1 VHFLEDWENALFRR
15 KPLISAIGPLP
26 LTLALSLTTSSAL
39 APLPFAIHPRFMPK
53 SIALLFSGQG
63 AQLVGMGRDL
73 SQEFAVA
80 ANRFASADSA
90 LGYSIS
96 QIAFDGP
103 IEELTQ
109 TSRCQ
114 VALYVHGIA
123 LLEVLREQL
132 GDFPVV
138 AAAGLSL
145 GEFTAHAAADTFDF
159 LTGLGLVAN
168 RGQYMEEACDQTAGT
183 MAAFIGGDKENVQ
196 KIAQEADV
204 DLANVNSPGQ
214 IVLSGAVENI
224 RKAIELAKQYGI
236 RRALPLNVA
245 GAFHSRL
252 MKSAEIK
259 LREDLAMIQITK
271 PSTKVIANVTAE
283 PVSEESDILESL
295 AKQVTGTVRWTESV
309 EYMIDQLGCDLFLEL
324 GPGQVLAGLVGRIR
338 KGTEVLSIGDRTS
351 LDMALDRLRDSI

>member
-1 VHFLEDWENALFRR
+1 MA
-15 KPLISAIGPLP
+15 
-26 LTLALSLTTSSAL
+26 
-39 APLPFAIHPRFMPK
+39 K

-63 AQLVGMGRDL
+63 AQQVGMGNDL
-73 SQEFAVA
+73 SQQFAAA
-80 ANRFASADSA
+80 ANRFAAADAA

-96 QIAFDGP
+96 QIAFGGP

-123 LLEVLREQL
+123 VLEVLREQL
-132 GDFPVV
+132 GSFPVV

-145 GEFTAHAAADTFDF
+145 GEFTAHAAAGTFDF
-159 LTGLGLVAN
+159 LTGLRLVAN
-168 RGQYMEEACDQTAGT
+168 RGRYMEEACNNTSGT
-183 MAAFIGGDKENVQ
+183 MAAFIGGDEENVR
-196 KIAQEADV
+196 KIAHEADV

-214 IVLSGAVENI
+214 IVLSGAVDNV
-224 RKAIELAKQYGI
+224 RKAVELAKQYGI

-252 MKSAEIK
+252 MMPAEIK
-259 LREDLAMIQITK
+259 LRDDLATIEIAKPAIKVVANITAKPVFEEGEIQ
-271 PSTKVIANVTAE
+271 
-283 PVSEESDILESL
+283 ESL

-309 EYMIDQLGCDLFLEL
+309 EYMLDQLGCDLFLEL

-338 KGTEVLSIGDRTS
+338 KGTEVLSIGDRPS
-351 LDMALDRLRDSI
+351 LETALDQLRGLV